1 MYLIGISE
9 LDFSTQNL
17 QLINKGIE
25 EIMTV
30 EENIE
35 GEVECEF
42 INNSFEPYAEN
53 FIGINASHLIKS
65 DSQDNENENEKKC
78 LIDFC
83 EAFPEMKEDVEIEKR
98 NEIIKNQEC
107 YQEYNHNQKI
117 EENNNPVPG
126 TEKEKEKVTEKKI
139 EKNIEKNNINK
150 NYLNDANKMN
160 KFHVFKVFNP
170 SGQSKVHKE
179 IRFEINSIV
188 GKKPKKKER
197 ENDKFKIID
206 TNNKNENNKKAGK
219 RKLKPDD
226 IRKKIKARFLKSL
239 RNQINEKLY
248 HAQSEKVFDLL
259 PQCFVSCITRKRND
273 ISVLNMTFNELMT
286 TDFFDKYKDTSTAI
300 KSFLNKKREIDC
312 PDKKKYNNNKNVIGY
327 LEDNPEIAKKINFDI
342 IQKMTYRELFDEYL
356 KSKEFEE
363 DILKLKNEEKEE
375 QKYINN
381 YIIKANNLMNYFSK
395 SA

>member
-1 MYLIGISE
+1 MDLIGISE
-9 LDFSTQNL
+9 IDFSHQNL
-17 QLINKGIE
+17 ELINKGIE

-65 DSQDNENENEKKC
+65 YCQENENEKAC
-78 LIDFC
+78 LLDFC
-83 EAFPEMKEDVEIEKR
+83 GAFPEMKEDVEIEKR
-98 NEIIKNQEC
+98 NEIIKSQEY

-117 EENNNPVPG
+117 EENNSPVPE
-126 TEKEKEKVTEKKI
+126 TKKEKETEKKI
-139 EKNIEKNNINK
+139 EKNLEKNNINE
-150 NYLNDANKMN
+150 NYLKDANKMN
-160 KFHVFKVFNP
+160 KFHAFKVFNP

-179 IRFEINSIV
+179 IRSEINSIV
-188 GKKPKKKER
+188 GKKPKKKEC

-206 TNNKNENNKKAGK
+206 TNKKDERNKKSGK

-226 IRKKIKARFLKSL
+226 IRKKIKSRFLKSL
-239 RNQINEKLY
+239 KTQINEKLY
-248 HAQSEKVFDLL
+248 NAKSEKVFDFL
-259 PQCFVSCITRKRND
+259 PQCFICCITRKRNGN
-273 ISVLNMTFNELMT
+273 SVLNMTFNELMT
-286 TDFFDKYKDTSTAI
+286 TDFFEKYKDTSTDSQ
-300 KSFLNKKREIDC
+300 SFLNKKREIDC
-312 PDKKKYNNNKNVIGY
+312 PDKKKYKNNMRVIGY
-327 LEDNPEIAKKINFDI
+327 LEDNEEIAKKINFDI
-342 IQKMTYRELFDEYL
+342 IQKMTYRELYDEYL

-381 YIIKANNLMNYFSK
+381 YIINANNLMDYFSK

>member
-1 MYLIGISE
+1 MDLIGIPE
-9 LDFSTQNL
+9 LDFSTQNFE
-17 QLINKGIE
+17 LIYKGIE
-25 EIMTV
+25 EIMTM

-53 FIGINASHLIKS
+53 FIGINASHRIKS
-65 DSQDNENENEKKC
+65 DFQDNENEKKC
-78 LIDFC
+78 LLDFC
-83 EAFPEMKEDVEIEKR
+83 GAFPEMKEDVEIEKR
-98 NEIIKNQEC
+98 NEIIKTQEY

-117 EENNNPVPG
+117 EGNNNPVP
-126 TEKEKEKVTEKKI
+126 EIKKDKEKETEKII
-139 EKNIEKNNINK
+139 EKNIEKNNINE
-150 NYLNDANKMN
+150 NYLNDTNKMN

-170 SGQSKVHKE
+170 SGQSKIHKE
-179 IRFEINSIV
+179 IRSEINSVV
-188 GKKPKKKER
+188 GKKPKKKEC

-206 TNNKNENNKKAGK
+206 TNDKNENNKKAGN

-239 RNQINEKLY
+239 RTQINEKLY
-248 HAQSEKVFDLL
+248 HAKSEKVFDFL
-259 PQCFVSCITRKRND
+259 PQCFVCCITRKRNG

-286 TDFFDKYKDTSTAI
+286 TDFFEKYKDTSPAI
-300 KSFLNKKREIDC
+300 KSFLNKKREFDC
-312 PDKKKYNNNKNVIGY
+312 PDKKKYKNNTNVIGY
-327 LEDNPEIAKKINFDI
+327 LEDNQEIAKKINFDI

>member
-1 MYLIGISE
+1 
-9 LDFSTQNL
+9 
-17 QLINKGIE
+17 
-25 EIMTV
+25 MTV

-65 DSQDNENENEKKC
+65 YCQENENEKAC
-78 LIDFC
+78 LLDFC
-83 EAFPEMKEDVEIEKR
+83 GAFPEMKEDVEIEKR
-98 NEIIKNQEC
+98 NEIIKSQEY

-117 EENNNPVPG
+117 EENNSPVPE
-126 TEKEKEKVTEKKI
+126 TKKEKETEKKI
-139 EKNIEKNNINK
+139 EKNLEKNNINE
-150 NYLNDANKMN
+150 NYLKDANKMN
-160 KFHVFKVFNP
+160 KFHAFKVFNP

-179 IRFEINSIV
+179 IRSEINSIV
-188 GKKPKKKER
+188 GKKPKKKEC

-206 TNNKNENNKKAGK
+206 TNKKDERNKKSGK

-226 IRKKIKARFLKSL
+226 IRKKIKSRFLKSL
-239 RNQINEKLY
+239 KTQINEKLY
-248 HAQSEKVFDLL
+248 NAKSEKVFDFL
-259 PQCFVSCITRKRND
+259 PQCFICCITRKRNGN
-273 ISVLNMTFNELMT
+273 SVLNMTFNELMT
-286 TDFFDKYKDTSTAI
+286 TDFFEKYKDTSTDSQ
-300 KSFLNKKREIDC
+300 SFLNKKREIDC
-312 PDKKKYNNNKNVIGY
+312 PDKKKYKNNMRVIGY
-327 LEDNPEIAKKINFDI
+327 LEDNEEIAKKINFDI
-342 IQKMTYRELFDEYL
+342 IQKMTYRELYDEYL

-381 YIIKANNLMNYFSK
+381 YIINANNLMDYFSK

>member
-1 MYLIGISE
+1 MDLIGISE
-9 LDFSTQNL
+9 IDFSHQNL
-17 QLINKGIE
+17 ELINKGIE

-65 DSQDNENENEKKC
+65 YCQENENEKAC
-78 LIDFC
+78 LLDFC
-83 EAFPEMKEDVEIEKR
+83 GAFPEMKEDVEIEKR
-98 NEIIKNQEC
+98 NEIIKSQEY

-117 EENNNPVPG
+117 EENNSPVPE
-126 TEKEKEKVTEKKI
+126 TKKEKETEKKI
-139 EKNIEKNNINK
+139 EKNLENNNINE
-150 NYLNDANKMN
+150 NYLNHANKMD
-160 KFHVFKVFNP
+160 KFHAFKVFNP

-179 IRFEINSIV
+179 IRSEINSIV
-188 GKKPKKKER
+188 GKKPKKKEC

-206 TNNKNENNKKAGK
+206 TNKKDERNKKSGK

-226 IRKKIKARFLKSL
+226 IRKKIKSRFLKSL
-239 RNQINEKLY
+239 KTQINEKLY
-248 HAQSEKVFDLL
+248 NAKSEKVFDFL
-259 PQCFVSCITRKRND
+259 PQCFICCITRKRNGN
-273 ISVLNMTFNELMT
+273 SVLNMTFNELMT
-286 TDFFDKYKDTSTAI
+286 TDFFEKYKDTSTDNQ
-300 KSFLNKKREIDC
+300 SFLNKKREIDC
-312 PDKKKYNNNKNVIGY
+312 PDKKKYKNNMRVIGY
-327 LEDNPEIAKKINFDI
+327 LEDNEEIAKKINFDI
-342 IQKMTYRELFDEYL
+342 IQKMTYRELYDEYL

-381 YIIKANNLMNYFSK
+381 YIINANNLMDYFSK

>member
-1 MYLIGISE
+1 MDLIGISE
-9 LDFSTQNL
+9 IDFSHKDL
-17 QLINKGIE
+17 ELINKGRE

-65 DSQDNENENEKKC
+65 YCQENENEKKC
-78 LIDFC
+78 LLDFC
-83 EAFPEMKEDVEIEKR
+83 GAFPEMKEDVEIEKR
-98 NEIIKNQEC
+98 NEIIKSQEY
-107 YQEYNHNQKI
+107 YQEYNHNQKS
-117 EENNNPVPG
+117 EEKNNPVPE
-126 TEKEKEKVTEKKI
+126 TKKEKETEKKI
-139 EKNIEKNNINK
+139 EKNLEKNNINE
-150 NYLNDANKMN
+150 NYLKDANKMN
-160 KFHVFKVFNP
+160 KFHAFKVFNP

-179 IRFEINSIV
+179 IRSEINSIV
-188 GKKPKKKER
+188 GKKPKKKEC

-206 TNNKNENNKKAGK
+206 TNKKDERNKKSGK

-226 IRKKIKARFLKSL
+226 IRKKIKSRFLKSL
-239 RNQINEKLY
+239 KTQINEKLY
-248 HAQSEKVFDLL
+248 NAKSEKVFDFL
-259 PQCFVSCITRKRND
+259 PQCFICCITRKRNGN
-273 ISVLNMTFNELMT
+273 SVLNMTFNELMT
-286 TDFFDKYKDTSTAI
+286 TDFFEKYKDTSTDSQ
-300 KSFLNKKREIDC
+300 SFLNKKREIDC
-312 PDKKKYNNNKNVIGY
+312 PDKKKYKNNMRVIGY
-327 LEDNPEIAKKINFDI
+327 LEDNEEIAKKINFDI
-342 IQKMTYRELFDEYL
+342 IQKMTYRELYDEYL

-381 YIIKANNLMNYFSK
+381 YIINANNLMDYFSK

>member
-1 MYLIGISE
+1 MDLIGISE
-9 LDFSTQNL
+9 IDFSHQNL
-17 QLINKGIE
+17 ELINKGIE

-65 DSQDNENENEKKC
+65 YCQENENEKAC
-78 LIDFC
+78 LLDFC
-83 EAFPEMKEDVEIEKR
+83 GAFPEMKEDVEIEKR
-98 NEIIKNQEC
+98 NEIIKSQEY

-117 EENNNPVPG
+117 EENNSPVPE
-126 TEKEKEKVTEKKI
+126 TKKEKETEKKI
-139 EKNIEKNNINK
+139 EKNLENNNINE
-150 NYLNDANKMN
+150 NYLNHANKMD
-160 KFHVFKVFNP
+160 KFHAFKVFNP

-179 IRFEINSIV
+179 IRSEINSIV
-188 GKKPKKKER
+188 GKKPKKKEC

-206 TNNKNENNKKAGK
+206 TNKKDESNKKSGK

-226 IRKKIKARFLKSL
+226 IRKKIKSRFLKSL
-239 RNQINEKLY
+239 KTQINEKLY
-248 HAQSEKVFDLL
+248 NAKSEKVFDFL
-259 PQCFVSCITRKRND
+259 PQCFICCITRKRNGN
-273 ISVLNMTFNELMT
+273 SVLNMTFNELMT
-286 TDFFDKYKDTSTAI
+286 TDFFEKYKDTSTDNQ
-300 KSFLNKKREIDC
+300 SFLNKKREIDC
-312 PDKKKYNNNKNVIGY
+312 PDKKKYKNNMRVIGY
-327 LEDNPEIAKKINFDI
+327 LEDNEEIAKKINFDI
-342 IQKMTYRELFDEYL
+342 IQKMTYRELYDEYL

-381 YIIKANNLMNYFSK
+381 YIINANNLMDYFSK